1 MAYSSW
7 FAAVGAS
14 PFLLLAEVSLLAEPP
29 AAPPNEQQP
38 AENTSDAAS
47 TEVPDKALLEVHV
60 LGDGDDN
67 LQKVPGS
74 RALLTSKEIARTAPR
89 TSAELV
95 RRMPSLTVTSEDPH
109 GLRLNVGLRGL
120 DPTRSRSIL
129 VLEDGV
135 PIAINPYAEPDLY
148 YSTPLNRIAGV
159 ELVKGSG
166 AVLFGPQTVGGVL
179 NFLTHSPPDQRE
191 FVSRLEIGDYGFVHG
206 YARYGDSHEDVRF
219 LVSADFKR
227 SDGPRDIG
235 FNALDVM
242 GKVAFPTG
250 PHGELLV
257 KVSGYNELSAS
268 TYVGLTRD
276 QFEANPEQPT
286 LAPDDQFHVRRFDLS
301 LTHRERLSDAVELR
315 TLAYGY
321 VTNRTWRRQ
330 RYDRQAVEG
339 VDYVRV
345 EGDPTTPLGAIYFR
359 DQSVIRDR
367 HYQVAG
373 LEPMVT
379 AKLTHGAVRQTL
391 TAGVRGHLELGQ
403 RDQRVTNT
411 VISNAGTSES
421 LESQR
426 TLALALFAQD
436 RVAFRD
442 WLLVTPGVRVEHAAM
457 TRGTQRALT
466 ENGSRDVDYSGDSS
480 TTALIPGLS
489 VLLGTPDFNGFG
501 GIHVG
506 YAPPRIS
513 SAITP
518 EGQDQALSAE
528 RSTNYEAGVRLRPAK
543 GLSVEATGFLMF
555 FQNQIVPATASS
567 GVQSELV
574 NGGSTLHRG
583 AEASSLFEIARLAD
597 WKELSLDL
605 ALRYTYVLATYQGGL
620 FDGNALPYAPAH
632 HGSASLAFDH
642 EVGVGAQAS
651 YSFSGPQFTDEIN
664 SDLADA
670 SGRVG
675 SIPFIGTLDLVGRYT
690 YAPWGLTAGVSVK
703 NVVGSG
709 FIETR
714 RPDGIHT
721 GGFRQIIGSLEF
733 ELPR

>member
-1 MAYSSW
+1 MGVSTLT
-7 FAAVGAS
+7 V
-14 PFLLLAEVSLLAEPP
+14 LLEAFVLAEPP
-29 AAPPNEQQP
+29 SGAPTPPVPEQAP
-38 AENTSDAAS
+38 S
-47 TEVPDKALLEVHV
+47 EVPIEPTSAEPLEVHV

-74 RALLTSKEIARTAPR
+74 RALLTKKEVDRTAPR
-89 TSAELV
+89 TSAELL

-148 YSTPLNRIAGV
+148 YSTPLSRIAGI

-166 AVLFGPQTVGGVL
+166 AVLFGPQTIGGVL
-179 NFLTHSPPDQRE
+179 NFLTHAPPDQRE
-191 FVSRLEIGDYGFVHG
+191 FVAKLEAGDYGFVHG
-206 YARYGDSHEDVRF
+206 YARYGDSQDDVRY

-227 SDGPRDIG
+227 ADGPREIG
-235 FNALDVM
+235 FHALDVM
-242 GKVAFPTG
+242 GKAAFPTG

-257 KVSGYNELSAS
+257 KVGGYNELSAS

-301 LTHRERLSDAVELR
+301 LTHREQLSETVELR

-339 VDYVRV
+339 VDYTRV
-345 EGDPTTPLGAIYFR
+345 EGDPTVPLGAIYFR
-359 DQSVIRDR
+359 DESMIRDR

-373 LEPMVT
+373 LEPMLT
-379 AKLTHGAVRQTL
+379 AKLNHEAVRQTL

-403 RDQRVTNT
+403 RDQRATDT
-411 VISNAGTSES
+411 VRSNAGESET
-421 LESQR
+421 LESQKS
-426 TLALALFAQD
+426 LALALFAQD
-436 RVAFRD
+436 RIAFRD
-442 WLLVTPGVRVEHAAM
+442 WLLVTPGVRLEHAAM
-457 TRGTQRALT
+457 TRGTQRELT
-466 ENGSRDVDYSGDSS
+466 ADGPRDVDYSGDSS

-489 VLLGTPDFNGFG
+489 MLLGTPDFNGFG

-506 YAPPRIS
+506 YSPPRIS

-528 RSTNYEAGVRLRPAK
+528 RSTNYEAGVRVRPTK
-543 GLSVEATGFLMF
+543 GISLEATGFLMV

-574 NGGSTLHRG
+574 NGGSTVHRG
-583 AEASSLFEIARLAD
+583 AEGSMLFEVGRLAA
-597 WKELSLDL
+597 WPEVNLDL
-605 ALRYTYVLATYQGGL
+605 ALRYTYALATYQGGL
-620 FDGNALPYAPAH
+620 FNGNVLPYAPAH
-632 HGSASLAFDH
+632 HGSASLAFEH

-651 YSFSGPQFTDEIN
+651 YAFTGPQFTDEVN
-664 SDLADA
+664 SVLADA

-675 SIPFIGTLDLVGRYT
+675 EIPLIGTLDLVGRYT

-703 NVVGSG
+703 NVVGNV

-721 GGFRQIIGSLEF
+721 GGFRQIIGSLQF